1 MEYGHCVKFS
11 FLPWNF
17 GKKLLFFITLLHT
30 FDLMAL
36 ARIVRH
42 VWHVYSFHSTVNVYI
57 SDTCPNY
64 LGEDSQTL
72 SVGCYSESR

>member
-1 MEYGHCVKFS
+1 
-11 FLPWNF
+11 
-17 GKKLLFFITLLHT
+17 
-30 FDLMAL
+30 MAL
-36 ARIVRH
+36 ARIVRD